1 MYHSPQYVGRIQIRF
16 NAKFPQWTHTP
27 NAFKGLAFKRGHLQ
41 LSVYCCTAD
50 LDYIETF
57 PSTHSSSN
65 HSLLAWSPQIT
76 STLIACSSYSHIFK
90 SMTWSPSLLLVAP
103 FSRQRSQDF
112 TADSSSDSI
121 KQSAIPRCVTMVPP
135 LYILLSLTFCQQ
147 RSYHPLPRCLLIPIC
162 HYMSVA

>member
-1 MYHSPQYVGRIQIRF
+1 MSDAFRFDFTQSSPHTYK
-16 NAKFPQWTHTP
+16 AKLLGVQTRSSPIERLLLH
-27 NAFKGLAFKRGHLQ
+27 R
-41 LSVYCCTAD
+41 D

-147 RSYHPLPRCLLIPIC
+147 RSYHPLPRCWLIPIC